1 MGAKSIYGCAFHSLS
16 TDEEMKSIIRE
27 SYLKELLTTNS
38 LSHTKHTKKVHTT
51 TLSRLI
57 AETITL
63 FEE

>member
-1 MGAKSIYGCAFHSLS
+1 MGAESIYGCAFHSLS
-16 TDEEMKSIIRE
+16 TDEEMKQIIKE

-38 LSHTKHTKKVHTT
+38 LSHTKATKNVHTT
-51 TLSRLI
+51 TLARLI